1 MPKDEPIYNEGQYND
16 AFYEWERS
24 VYGDNPCDYVLS
36 DDDRILWISGYRK
49 GIEDFILQRLIKGGK

>member
-1 MPKDEPIYNEGQYND
+1 MEIYNEGHYNEV
-16 AFYEWERS
+16 FYKWEQAT
-24 VYGDNPCDYVLS
+24 YKGDSPLT

>member
-1 MPKDEPIYNEGQYND
+1 MSGKKS
-16 AFYEWERS
+16 F
-24 VYGDNPCDYVLS
+24 YGDNPCDYVLS